1 MTQGSLFTLPRGPFS
16 SCRYHR
22 AQGHRRPQDET
33 GAGASSALAAAQL
46 STRWAVAE
54 QQATLD
60 DVWAEMARRGLTCTV
75 LDAAPSVRVYADS
88 QSVSREVASP
98 ANDLGRTTIIKY
110 DQMYLWASRDY
121 RELVYGISGVYH
133 TYIEPR
139 SGAFVKVVDASLEL
153 LGDNPANVARSGFRF
168 TETAALGLGSY
179 TYWGSAPTFDPH
191 CTPER
196 TP

>member
-1 MTQGSLFTLPRGPFS
+1 MVTMKLTALSLILLVLLVLPP
-16 SCRYHR
+16 
-22 AQGHRRPQDET
+22 AVI
-33 GAGASSALAAAQL
+33 AA
-46 STRWAVAE
+46 AE
-54 QQATLD
+54 QQDRLD

-88 QSVSREVASP
+88 EAVSREVASP

-110 DQMYLWASRDY
+110 DEMYLWASRDY
-121 RELVYGISGVYH
+121 RELVYVVSGVYH

-153 LGDNPANVARSGFRF
+153 LGGNRANVPVRGFRF

-179 TYWGSAPTFDPH
+179 TYWGAAATFDPH
-191 CTPER
+191 CTPGR

>member
-1 MTQGSLFTLPRGPFS
+1 MDPTLLLLVLVLIAPAEAPG
-16 SCRYHR
+16 
-22 AQGHRRPQDET
+22 QDET
-33 GAGASSALAAAQL
+33 GAGASSALAAARL
-46 STRWAVAE
+46 STRRAVAE

-88 QSVSREVASP
+88 QAVSREVASP

-110 DQMYLWASRDY
+110 DQRYLWASRDY

-153 LGDNPANVARSGFRF
+153 LDDSPANVAVQGFRF

-179 TYWGSAPTFDPH
+179 TYWGSAATFDPH

>member
-1 MTQGSLFTLPRGPFS
+1 
-16 SCRYHR
+16 
-22 AQGHRRPQDET
+22 
-33 GAGASSALAAAQL
+33 
-46 STRWAVAE
+46 
-54 QQATLD
+54 
-60 DVWAEMARRGLTCTV
+60 MARRGLTCTV

-88 QSVSREVASP
+88 QAVSREVASP

-153 LGDNPANVARSGFRF
+153 WATTPPTSPVRGSGSPRPPPSGSAATPIGVPLPRSTRTARRSGRLEPLALSRMDDREPRMAD
-168 TETAALGLGSY
+168 TEDRLRRTMETILDRIG
-179 TYWGSAPTFDPH
+179 DPDGV
-191 CTPER
+191 PDQE
-196 TP
+196 PPA